1 MAPPAVNKARPIPII
16 QGKEILSLE
25 RELGIIQFISYQLS
39 VISYQLSVISYQ
51 LSVISYQLSVISYQ
65 LSVISYQSNAFIL
78 PISPPPH
85 FIIHN
90 S

>member
-25 RELGIIQFISYQLS
+25 RELGIIQLSVISYQLS

-65 LSVISYQSNAFIL
+65 LSVISYWYVLSEQY
-78 PISPPPH
+78 
-85 FIIHN
+85 
-90 S
+90 

>member
-25 RELGIIQFISYQLS
+25 RELGIIQLS

-51 LSVISYQLSVISYQ
+51 LSVISRTLLFSP
-65 LSVISYQSNAFIL
+65 L
-78 PISPPPH
+78 PTSHLIFSDR
-85 FIIHN
+85 
-90 S
+90 

>member
-1 MAPPAVNKARPIPII
+1 M

-25 RELGIIQFISYQLS
+25 RELGIIQLS

-51 LSVISYQLSVISYQ
+51 LSVISYQLSVERFYSPH
-65 LSVISYQSNAFIL
+65 L
-78 PISPPPH
+78 PTSPPPH

-90 S
+90 SHLPTS

>member
-25 RELGIIQFISYQLS
+25 RELGIIQLS

-65 LSVISYQSNAFIL
+65 LSVISRTLLFSPRNAHEVVSLL
-78 PISPPPH
+78 PHHPTS
-85 FIIHN
+85 
-90 S
+90 

>member
-25 RELGIIQFISYQLS
+25 RELGIIQLS

-51 LSVISYQLSVISYQ
+51 LSVELFYSRH
-65 LSVISYQSNAFIL
+65 F
-78 PISPPPH
+78 PTSPPPH

>member
-1 MAPPAVNKARPIPII
+1 MI

-25 RELGIIQFISYQLS
+25 RELGIYQLS

-65 LSVISYQSNAFIL
+65 LSVISYQLSVERFYSPHL
-78 PISPPPH
+78 PTTPL
-85 FIIHN
+85 HN